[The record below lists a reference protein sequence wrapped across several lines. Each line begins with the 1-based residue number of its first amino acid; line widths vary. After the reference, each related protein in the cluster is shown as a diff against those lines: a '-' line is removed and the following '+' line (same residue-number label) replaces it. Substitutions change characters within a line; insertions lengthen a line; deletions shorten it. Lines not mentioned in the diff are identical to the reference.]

1 MMTAPMI
8 RVETDEEG
16 NPTPRGIKRAFDQ
29 WRSYQPRFKTL
40 ENYYIGNQNINN
52 KAEGARICGNMCK
65 YIADTITGYMTG
77 NPIIYACDEGDGN
90 AQMIIDLLNRQD
102 SSQVDNEVIKT
113 MSIYGRAYRLVYHAD
128 DDQLTPKS
136 TVFTPREAFV
146 AYTGTTEPDSVFGAV
161 VYHTTEDDG
170 SETYMM
176 DLYGR
181 HDVQRWES
189 KNPEGGWVPTGE
201 PKIHRFGRV
210 PLIEYKNDLQYL
222 SDIEGIISLQD
233 AYNQIMSDRQ
243 DDKDAFA
250 DTMLVLSGFAIGV
263 DADEV
268 NENKAKLKR
277 QRVLQMTDGSQSAQ
291 WLTKTLNETDVQVL
305 ADALVSDM
313 HKFAR
318 VPNLSDEQFSQ
329 NASGVAMQFKLFGT
343 DILAGNKARNFQ
355 KGQARLFKLYDAAL
369 HNATASPTYT
379 SSVDFT
385 TMRCIF
391 RFSIPTDM
399 QYEAQSLATYKSA
412 GIVSAQTLMEHC
424 SIVENVEIEKERIA
438 EENQSMLDR
447 EKQLYADEFAQTVHN
462 NEGEE

>member
-16 NPTPRGIKRAFDQ
+16 NPTPRGIKRAYDQ
-29 WRSYQPRFKTL
+29 WRSYQPRFQTL
-40 ENYYIGNQNINN
+40 EDYYIGNQAINT

-77 NPIIYACDEGDGN
+77 NPITYACDETDGN
-90 AQMIIDLLNRQD
+90 ANMIVDLLNRQD
-102 SSQVDNEVIKT
+102 SSQVDAEIIKT
-113 MSIYGRAYRLVYHAD
+113 MSIYGRAFRLVYHAD
-128 DDQLTPKS
+128 DEDLTPKS

-181 HDVQRWES
+181 HDVQRWTS
-189 KNPEGGWVPTGE
+189 KNPDGGWQPIGE
-201 PKIHRFGRV
+201 PRIHRFGRV
-210 PLIEYKNDLQYL
+210 PLIEYKNDVQYL

-250 DTMLVLSGFAIGV
+250 DAMLLLSGFALGV
-263 DADEV
+263 DAEEI
-268 NENKAKLKR
+268 NEGKDKLKK
-277 QRVLQMTDGSQSAQ
+277 QRVLQMTDGNMTAQ
-291 WLTKTLNETDVQVL
+291 WLTKTLNEADVQVL

-355 KGQARLFKLYDAAL
+355 KGQTRLFKLYDAAL
-369 HNATASPTYT
+369 HNATASLDYT
-379 SSVDFT
+379 SSIDFT

-399 QYEAQSLATYKSA
+399 NYEAQSLATYKAA
-412 GIVSAQTLMEHC
+412 GIVSDETLMENC
-424 SIVENVEIEKERIA
+424 SLVENIQIEKERIA
-438 EENQSMLDR
+438 EQNKATLDHER
-447 EKQLYADEFAQTVHN
+447 ALYADEFASMTKD
-462 NEGEE
+462 EEE

>member
-1 MMTAPMI
+1 MITAPMI

-16 NPTPRGIKRAFDQ
+16 NPTPRGIKRAYDQ
-29 WRSYQPRFKTL
+29 WRSYQPRFQTL
-40 ENYYIGNQNINN
+40 EDYYIGNQAINR
-52 KAEGARICGNMCK
+52 KEEGARICGNMCK

-77 NPIIYACDEGDGN
+77 NPITYACDETDGN
-90 AQMIIDLLNRQD
+90 ANMIVGLLNRQD
-102 SSQVDNEVIKT
+102 SSQVDSEIIKT
-113 MSIYGRAYRLVYHAD
+113 MSIYGRAFRLVYHAD
-128 DDQLTPKS
+128 DEDLTPKS

-181 HDVQRWES
+181 HDVQRWTS
-189 KNPEGGWVPTGE
+189 KNPDGGWQPIGE
-201 PKIHRFGRV
+201 PRIHRFGRV
-210 PLIEYKNDLQYL
+210 PLIEYKNDVQYL

-250 DTMLVLSGFAIGV
+250 DAMLLLSGFALGV
-263 DADEV
+263 DAEEI
-268 NENKAKLKR
+268 NEGKDKLKK
-277 QRVLQMTDGSQSAQ
+277 QRVLQMTDGSMTAQ
-291 WLTKTLNETDVQVL
+291 WLTKTLNEADVQVL

-355 KGQARLFKLYDAAL
+355 KGQTRLFKLYDAAL
-369 HNATASPTYT
+369 HNATASLDYT
-379 SSVDFT
+379 SSIDFT

-399 QYEAQSLATYKSA
+399 NYEAQSLATYKAA
-412 GIVSAQTLMEHC
+412 GIVSDETLMENC
-424 SIVENVEIEKERIA
+424 SLVENIQIEKERIA
-438 EENQSMLDR
+438 EQNKATLDHER
-447 EKQLYADEFAQTVHN
+447 ALYADEFASMTKD
-462 NEGEE
+462 EEE

>member
-1 MMTAPMI
+1 MITAPMI

-16 NPTPRGIKRAFDQ
+16 NPTPRGIKRAYDQ
-29 WRSYQPRFKTL
+29 WRSYQPRFQTL
-40 ENYYIGNQNINN
+40 EDYYIGNQAINR
-52 KAEGARICGNMCK
+52 KEEGARICGNMCK

-77 NPIIYACDEGDGN
+77 NPITYACDETDGN
-90 AQMIIDLLNRQD
+90 ANMIVDLLNRQD
-102 SSQVDNEVIKT
+102 SSQVDAEIIKT
-113 MSIYGRAYRLVYHAD
+113 MSIYGRAFRLVYHAD
-128 DDQLTPKS
+128 DEDLTPKS

-181 HDVQRWES
+181 HDVQRWTS
-189 KNPEGGWVPTGE
+189 KNPDGGWQPIGE
-201 PKIHRFGRV
+201 PRIHRFGRV
-210 PLIEYKNDLQYL
+210 PLIEYKNDVQYL

-250 DTMLVLSGFAIGV
+250 DAMLLLSGFALGV
-263 DADEV
+263 DAEEI
-268 NENKAKLKR
+268 NEGKDKLKK
-277 QRVLQMTDGSQSAQ
+277 QRVLQMADGNMTAQ
-291 WLTKTLNETDVQVL
+291 WLTKTLNEADVQVL

-355 KGQARLFKLYDAAL
+355 KGQTRLFKLYDAAL
-369 HNATASPTYT
+369 HNATASLDYT
-379 SSVDFT
+379 SSIDFT
-385 TMRCIF
+385 TMRCVF

-399 QYEAQSLATYKSA
+399 NYEAQSLATYKAA
-412 GIVSAQTLMEHC
+412 GIVSDETLMENC
-424 SIVENVEIEKERIA
+424 SLVENIQIEKERIA
-438 EENQSMLDR
+438 EQNRAILDHER
-447 EKQLYADEFAQTVHN
+447 ALYADEFASMTKD
-462 NEGEE
+462 EEE

>member
-1 MMTAPMI
+1 MTAPMI

-16 NPTPRGIKRAFDQ
+16 NPTPRGIKRAYDQ
-29 WRSYQPRFKTL
+29 WRSYQPRFQTL
-40 ENYYIGNQNINN
+40 EDYYIGNQAINA

-77 NPIIYACDEGDGN
+77 NPITYACDETDGN
-90 AQMIIDLLNRQD
+90 ANMIVDLLNRQD
-102 SSQVDNEVIKT
+102 SSQVDAEIIKT

-128 DDQLTPKS
+128 DEDLTPKS

-161 VYHTTEDDG
+161 VYHTTEDVG

-181 HDVQRWES
+181 HDVQRWTS
-189 KNPEGGWVPTGE
+189 KNPDGGWQPTGE
-201 PKIHRFGRV
+201 PGIHRFGRV
-210 PLIEYKNDLQYL
+210 PLIEYKNDIQYL

-250 DTMLVLSGFAIGV
+250 DAMLLLSGFALGV
-263 DADEV
+263 DAEEI
-268 NENKAKLKR
+268 NEGKDKLKK
-277 QRVLQMTDGSQSAQ
+277 QRVLQMADGNMTAQ
-291 WLTKTLNETDVQVL
+291 WLTKTLNEADVQVL

-355 KGQARLFKLYDAAL
+355 KGQTRLFKLYDAAL
-369 HNATASPTYT
+369 HNATASMDYT
-379 SSVDFT
+379 SSIDFT

-399 QYEAQSLATYKSA
+399 NYEAQSLATYKAA
-412 GIVSAQTLMEHC
+412 GIVSDETLMENC
-424 SIVENVEIEKERIA
+424 SLVENIQIEKERLA
-438 EENQSMLDR
+438 EQNKAVLDR
-447 EKQLYADEFAQTVHN
+447 ERALYADEFASMTKD
-462 NEGEE
+462 EEE

>member
-1 MMTAPMI
+1 MITAPMI
-8 RVETDEEG
+8 RVETDGEG
-16 NPTPRGIKRAFDQ
+16 NPTPRGIKRAYDQ
-29 WRSYQPRFKTL
+29 WRSYQPRFQTL
-40 ENYYIGNQNINN
+40 EDYYIGNQAINR
-52 KAEGARICGNMCK
+52 KEEGARICGNMCK

-77 NPIIYACDEGDGN
+77 NPITYACDETDGN
-90 AQMIIDLLNRQD
+90 ANMIVDLLNRQD
-102 SSQVDNEVIKT
+102 SSQVDAEVIKT
-113 MSIYGRAYRLVYHAD
+113 MSIYGRAFRLVYHAD
-128 DDQLTPKS
+128 DEDLTPKS

-181 HDVQRWES
+181 HDVQRWTS
-189 KNPEGGWVPTGE
+189 KNPDGGWQPIGE
-201 PKIHRFGRV
+201 PRIHRFGRV
-210 PLIEYKNDLQYL
+210 PLIEYKNDVQYL

-250 DTMLVLSGFAIGV
+250 DAMLLLSGFALGV
-263 DADEV
+263 DAEEI
-268 NENKAKLKR
+268 NEGKEKLKK
-277 QRVLQMTDGSQSAQ
+277 QRVLQMTDGNMTAQ
-291 WLTKTLNETDVQVL
+291 WLTKTLNEADVQVL

-355 KGQARLFKLYDAAL
+355 KGQTRLFKLYDAAL
-369 HNATASPTYT
+369 HNATASLDYT
-379 SSVDFT
+379 SSIDFT

-399 QYEAQSLATYKSA
+399 NYEAQSLATYKAA
-412 GIVSAQTLMEHC
+412 GIVSDETLMENC
-424 SIVENVEIEKERIA
+424 SLVENIQIEKERIA
-438 EENQSMLDR
+438 EQNKATLDHER
-447 EKQLYADEFAQTVHN
+447 ALYADEFASMTKD
-462 NEGEE
+462 EEE

>member
-16 NPTPRGIKRAFDQ
+16 NPTPRGIKRAYDQ
-29 WRSYQPRFKTL
+29 WRSYQPRFQTL
-40 ENYYIGNQNINN
+40 EDYYIGNQAINM
-52 KAEGARICGNMCK
+52 KEEGARICGNMCK

-77 NPIIYACDEGDGN
+77 NPITYACDETDGN
-90 AQMIIDLLNRQD
+90 ANMIVDLLNRQD
-102 SSQVDNEVIKT
+102 SSQVDAEIIKT
-113 MSIYGRAYRLVYHAD
+113 MSIYGRAFRLVYHAD
-128 DDQLTPKS
+128 DEDLTPKS

-181 HDVQRWES
+181 HDVQRWTS
-189 KNPEGGWVPTGE
+189 KNPDGGWQPTGE
-201 PKIHRFGRV
+201 PRIHRFGRV
-210 PLIEYKNDLQYL
+210 PLIEYKNDIQYL

-250 DTMLVLSGFAIGV
+250 DAMLLLSGFALGV
-263 DADEV
+263 DAEEI
-268 NENKAKLKR
+268 NEGKDKLKK
-277 QRVLQMTDGSQSAQ
+277 QRVLQMTDGNMTAQ
-291 WLTKTLNETDVQVL
+291 WLTKTLNEADVQVL

-355 KGQARLFKLYDAAL
+355 KGQTRLFKLYDAAL
-369 HNATASPTYT
+369 HNATASLDYT
-379 SSVDFT
+379 SSIDFT

-399 QYEAQSLATYKSA
+399 NYEAQSLATYKAA
-412 GIVSAQTLMEHC
+412 GIVSDETLMENC
-424 SIVENVEIEKERIA
+424 SLVENIQIEKERIA
-438 EENQSMLDR
+438 EQNRVALDHER
-447 EKQLYADEFAQTVHN
+447 ALYADEFASMTKD
-462 NEGEE
+462 EEE

>member
-16 NPTPRGIKRAFDQ
+16 NPTPRGIKRAYDQ

-40 ENYYIGNQNINN
+40 EDYYIGNQAINT
-52 KAEGARICGNMCK
+52 KEEGAKICGNMCK

-77 NPIIYACDEGDGN
+77 NPIVYACDEGDGN
-90 AQMIIDLLNRQD
+90 AQMIIDLLNKQD
-102 SSQVDNEVIKT
+102 SSQIDSEVIKT
-113 MSIYGRAYRLVYHAD
+113 MAIYGRAYRLVYHAD

-189 KNPEGGWVPTGE
+189 KNEDGGWIPIGE
-201 PKIHRFGRV
+201 PRIHRFGRV

-268 NENKAKLKR
+268 NENKTKLKK

-355 KGQARLFKLYDAAL
+355 KGQTRLFKLYDAAL

-379 SSVDFT
+379 SAIDFT

-424 SIVENVEIEKERIA
+424 SIVENVEVEKERLA

-462 NEGEE
+462 NEDEE